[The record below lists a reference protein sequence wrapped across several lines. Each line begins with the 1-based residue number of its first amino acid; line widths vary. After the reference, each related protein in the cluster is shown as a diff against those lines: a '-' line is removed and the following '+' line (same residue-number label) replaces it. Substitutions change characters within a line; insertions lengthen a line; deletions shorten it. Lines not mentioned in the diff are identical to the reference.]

1 MNQIPHQ
8 QHGVSP
14 HPQPRSYESVLR
26 TKNLTKHFKQRT
38 AVDALSLDVRR
49 GEIYGFLGPNGAGK
63 TTTIRMVL
71 GLITPTS
78 GSVEILGQDA
88 SVQRATVLPH
98 VGALIEQPALY
109 HYLSGRRN
117 LRVFA
122 DILGGVSNTRIDEIL
137 ALVELKERQRD
148 KVQTYSLG
156 MKQRLGI
163 AVALLHDPD
172 LLILDEPTN
181 GLDPAGIA
189 EMRDF
194 LHRLSAAGKTV
205 FISSHL
211 LSEVQQIC
219 SRVAIINFGKLI
231 TETTIA
237 DLTSRDGT
245 FMVKVEHAAEA
256 LTLIQSQ
263 PWGTGAYLDDR
274 GRVISP
280 APDHTGRNL
289 SVFLYQHGF
298 VPEEVNQVEL
308 DLEQVFLRLT
318 GNHSGN

>member
-1 MNQIPHQ
+1 MTQIPHRQ
-8 QHGVSP
+8 YGMLSHS
-14 HPQPRSYESVLR
+14 QPRSYESVLR
-26 TKNLTKHFKQRT
+26 TNNLTKHFKQHV
-38 AVDALSLDVRR
+38 AVDSLSLDVRG
-49 GEIYGFLGPNGAGK
+49 GEMYGFLGPNGAGK
-63 TTTIRMVL
+63 TTTIRMIL

-88 SVQRATVLPH
+88 LARRATVLPH
-98 VGALIEQPALY
+98 VGALIEQPTLY
-109 HYLSGRRN
+109 YTLSGRRN

-122 DILGGVSNTRIDEIL
+122 DILGGVSATRIDEVL
-137 ALVELKERQRD
+137 ALVGLEERQRD
-148 KVQTYSLG
+148 KVQNYSLG

-163 AVALLHDPD
+163 AVALLHDPA

-211 LSEVQQIC
+211 LAEIQQMC
-219 SRVAIINFGKLI
+219 SRVAIIHRGKLMA
-231 TETTIA
+231 ETSIA
-237 DLTSRDGT
+237 DLTNRDGT
-245 FMVKVEHAAEA
+245 FMLKIERASEVLA
-256 LTLIQSQ
+256 LIRAQ
-263 PWGTGAYLDDR
+263 PWGTGAYLDTQ
-274 GRVISP
+274 GRLISP
-280 APDHTGRNL
+280 APDRAGRNL
-289 SVFLYQHGF
+289 TMFLYQHGF
-298 VPEEVNQVEL
+298 VPEEVNQAEL